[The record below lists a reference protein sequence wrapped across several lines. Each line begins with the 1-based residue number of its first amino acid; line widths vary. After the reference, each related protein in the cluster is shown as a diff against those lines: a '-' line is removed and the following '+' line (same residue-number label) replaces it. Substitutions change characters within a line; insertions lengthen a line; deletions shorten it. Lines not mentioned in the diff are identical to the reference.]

1 MKRRADSWIQS
12 YKSRFWKIEKWNDI
26 TFIQR
31 GKVKSLFF
39 SDLSLFK
46 AHNKIK
52 RYKLVNS
59 STPRQ
64 INHKPH
70 QKWHQLVWRDY
81 SEHQSKTLP
90 SFWWP
95 FLAKE
100 LSKGHFRGVAQNQI
114 YKIIMAF
121 IFHSRANLRH
131 FYHNSRHFTLILDF
145 LFSV

>member
-1 MKRRADSWIQS
+1 MV
-12 YKSRFWKIEKWNDI
+12 YKYQPFTYLPRKSFNQTFWKGELILEYSPTKVGFEKLRSEMI
-26 TFIQR
+26 SLLSR
-31 GKVKSLFF
+31 GEKSNHSFF

-46 AHNKIK
+46 AHNKVK
-52 RYKLVNS
+52 RYKIVNS
-59 STPRQ
+59 STSRQ

-100 LSKGHFRGVAQNQI
+100 LSKGHFRGVTQNQI

-121 IFHSRANLRH
+121 IFHSRC
-131 FYHNSRHFTLILDF
+131 
-145 LFSV
+145 